1 VPKHSKRFVA
11 EKAKVD
17 RTQYYQLEEAVSL
30 AQETASAK
38 FAESLELHIKLG
50 ANPSKGDQA
59 VRGTLVLPHGTGK
72 TPRVAVFA
80 EAEAAQAAIEAGADR
95 VGGEDLVQAVD
106 EGWMDFD
113 ILVAHP
119 AMMRVLGR
127 LGKKLGPRMPSRKAG
142 NITEDV
148 GAAVRELKGG
158 KVEFR
163 MDRGA
168 VCHIGIGKVSFT
180 HEQLVENATALLR
193 ALNAARP
200 SSVTGRFIRNVAV
213 CSSMGPGIKVALEDV
228 MAKAA

>member
-80 EAEAAQAAIEAGADR
+80 EAEAAQAALEAGADR

-106 EGWMDFD
+106 EAGWTSTSWS
-113 ILVAHP
+113 P
-119 AMMRVLGR
+119 
-127 LGKKLGPRMPSRKAG
+127 
-142 NITEDV
+142 
-148 GAAVRELKGG
+148 
-158 KVEFR
+158 
-163 MDRGA
+163 
-168 VCHIGIGKVSFT
+168 
-180 HEQLVENATALLR
+180 
-193 ALNAARP
+193 
-200 SSVTGRFIRNVAV
+200 IRR
-213 CSSMGPGIKVALEDV
+213 
-228 MAKAA
+228 